1 MRSEDRSNVDEIAL
15 MGNARSFYPV
25 LSASASTANK
35 IEESFVLNGGYGS
48 SLGHRRNLTIANV
61 PYINDLYDNRI
72 MFSNVQ
78 VDDDFR
84 NAYRIFQ
91 GLSYQDID
99 RQYGAIVKLIP

>member
-1 MRSEDRSNVDEIAL
+1 MHLA
-15 MGNARSFYPV
+15 AQ
-25 LSASASTANK
+25 
-35 IEESFVLNGGYGS
+35 
-48 SLGHRRNLTIANV
+48 NL
-61 PYINDLYDNRI
+61 PYIKDQFDNRI

-78 VDDDFR
+78 VDDEFR

>member
-1 MRSEDRSNVDEIAL
+1 MAL
-15 MGNARSFYPV
+15 MGNPRTFYP
-25 LSASASTANK
+25 LNDISTAISYK
-35 IEESFVLNGGYGS
+35 IPESKLQNSGYNSTVG
-48 SLGHRRNLTIANV
+48 RKRNFSVPNV
-61 PYINDLYDNRI
+61 PYINDLFDNRI